1 MTMPSSYPVALT
13 DGGSVS
19 MSIYETLR
27 KSYTH
32 LYKLELKHLRSN
44 YFRLYEELCEFV
56 KSGRKNYLQVVW
68 KKKLFEMCEA
78 LSIDLPKWLP
88 FALVSHLEEF
98 KLIFSEHNALI
109 PSLPMEMRMGVRDM
123 VHLLLLHWDAYIEA
137 ERPVNDEE
145 VLVCM
150 TFEHTAIKEFYRQHL
165 QNFGATFIRK
175 LTPHFDQRI
184 KRVGGGMGV
193 GSGKEGVF
201 EVRGEY
207 AADLFYFNLE
217 LLLKQ
222 TLQYEADNLGAIV
235 QYRQS
240 LQVFTGS
247 FGDY

>member
-1 MTMPSSYPVALT
+1 MT
-13 DGGSVS
+13 
-19 MSIYETLR
+19 IYETLR

-32 LYKLELKHLRSN
+32 LYKLELKHLKSN

-56 KSGRKNYLQVVW
+56 KSGRKNYLEVVW
-68 KKKLFEMCEA
+68 KKKLFEMCEV

-88 FALVSHLEEF
+88 YSLVTHLEDF
-98 KLIFSEHNALI
+98 KLIFSQHNAVI
-109 PSLPMEMRMGVRDM
+109 PSLPMEFRVAIKNM
-123 VHLLLLHWDAYIEA
+123 VHLLLLHWDAYIES

-150 TFEHTAIKEFYRQHL
+150 TFERTTVKEFYRQHL

-175 LTPHFDQRI
+175 RTPYLDDPSVDS
-184 KRVGGGMGV
+184 KVMGV

-201 EVRGEY
+201 EVHGEY
-207 AADLFYFNLE
+207 GADLFYFNLE
-217 LLLKQ
+217 LLFKQ
-222 TLQYEADNLGAIV
+222 TLQYEAENISSIV
-235 QYRQS
+235 QYQQS

>member
-1 MTMPSSYPVALT
+1 MT
-13 DGGSVS
+13 
-19 MSIYETLR
+19 IYETLR

-32 LYKLELKHLRSN
+32 LYKLELKHMKSN

-56 KSGRKNYLQVVW
+56 KSGRRNYLQVVW

-88 FALVSHLEEF
+88 YALVIRLEYF
-98 KLIFSEHNALI
+98 KVIFSENSAVIPALPTEI
-109 PSLPMEMRMGVRDM
+109 RVAVKQM
-123 VHLLLLHWDAYIEA
+123 VHLLLVHWDAYIES
-137 ERPVNDEE
+137 ERPANDEE

-150 TFEHTAIKEFYRQHL
+150 TFERTTVKEFYRQHL

-175 LTPHFDQRI
+175 LTPHLLDGRKI
-184 KRVGGGMGV
+184 HAGGGDLGV

-222 TLQYEADNLGAIV
+222 TLQYEAENLGAIV
-235 QYRQS
+235 QYSQS